1 MKNIIEYSEF
11 QVNEKISW
19 KNLLI
24 ALSVCFVGDIQIKNY
39 KAIRSVYVDITNS
52 TLPTKSEKDTIDKI
66 RKDIINIIKQDNK
79 FLKFNRPY
87 ILDSLKNI
95 QFKIINE
102 IDIGASEDIAAAC
115 YIDLDAA
122 KDNWMYDHIFKDNL
136 VGRDNFII
144 IRKKSL
150 NSEMLPDY
158 IVHEIYHFLDKL
170 LGDKKI
176 TLSSSLKPK
185 DNIIDKKVLSDKKWA
200 LDKLSMISTTY
211 KYDELTPRLK
221 ELITHKY
228 DDIISRKKYL
238 TSESELF
245 ARWKTYKHNLVKNGF
260 LSNINQKITPDIIV
274 KSFDIY
280 SKDYKTKNMNLIAQ
294 NTDLLFFID
303 IKNVEKFNF

>member
-1 MKNIIEYSEF
+1 MKNIIEYAEF

>member
-1 MKNIIEYSEF
+1 MK
-11 QVNEKISW
+11 KSW